1 MFLTVEV
8 TGFRTVGANKTTT
21 LYRRDAF
28 ARGTTSDRLKETA
41 MPVVNLELSLDRT
54 RLELDRH
61 VGKRIM
67 QECDSEIAGLAG
79 GTK

>member
-1 MFLTVEV
+1 
-8 TGFRTVGANKTTT
+8 
-21 LYRRDAF
+21 
-28 ARGTTSDRLKETA
+28 